1 MWMEEMVG
9 ERINEKRSEGAIQSG
24 AKTVGVACPFCLTMF
39 EDGMKAKGEEE
50 NIQVA
55 DIAELI
61 AADL

>member
-1 MWMEEMVG
+1 MEETVG
-9 ERINEKRSEGAIQSG
+9 VRINEKRSEGAIQTG
-24 AKTVGVACPFCLTMF
+24 AKTIGVACPFCLTMF